1 MAAPILAIVAGWLS
15 ATAATAYAPVLLDVS
30 RAETGVAI
38 AYADIRKDVRWRSRS
53 STSPRRVGR
62 RAKALRG
69 SPA

>member
-38 AYADIRKDVRWRSRS
+38 AYADIQ
-53 STSPRRVGR
+53 
-62 RAKALRG
+62 
-69 SPA
+69 